1 MSCVF
6 ARYIVTRASSR
17 MGTNQIAP
25 HTILIST
32 PNVDLQLKSFIFTPR
47 RSAAPVISGAI
58 LGQIRRKSLCH
69 TAPLVDV
76 GFGTGGI
83 PNPFGVL
90 STDPRVTGPIFNIL
104 VHGRHLKSRFGAKS
118 TRRSQNG
125 SFGAKP
131 GFEVPPMS
139 PKVEYMGSRA
149 WIGGKDPKRVWDPAC
164 AKPYIHQRR
173 GVA

>member
-1 MSCVF
+1 MSCIL

-25 HTILIST
+25 HTMLIST
-32 PNVDLQLKSFIFTPR
+32 RNVDLQRKSFIFTPR
-47 RSAAPVISGAI
+47 TTMARSLQAAI

-90 STDPRVTGPIFNIL
+90 STDPRVTSPIFNIW
-104 VHGRHLKSRFGAKS
+104 VHGGHLKSRFGAKS

-125 SFGAKP
+125 SFDAKSR
-131 GFEVPPMS
+131 FEVPPMS
-139 PKVEYMGSRA
+139 PKVEYMSSRA
-149 WIGGKDPKRVWDPAC
+149 WIGGKDPKRL
-164 AKPYIHQRR
+164 
-173 GVA
+173 